1 MVFVDLKQCVWI
13 KYMSGQKNEGG
24 KLVKKT
30 ATRFAQISAAANIY
44 GERSFDNYAQIRSL
58 AERIQTGLCAY
69 MEHEQKCVFLVPPQ
83 GPFTSQ
89 NYGSGAFSV
98 SGKGFLPL
106 EPISFG
112 LGVRVSESGDFMRLV
127 LHCRIE
133 GERIFMQVEENKSYE
148 FPLPLRDDSIDLCM
162 EGLFQHLLHWFT
174 DRVERYDFGN
184 YGSTDIGFDIQRIDE
199 DHA

>member
-1 MVFVDLKQCVWI
+1 
-13 KYMSGQKNEGG
+13 MSTEKSKN
-24 KLVKKT
+24 KN
-30 ATRFAQISAAANIY
+30 TRFSMISKAANIY

-58 AERIQTGLCAY
+58 AERIQEGLCAY
-69 MEHEQKCVFLVPPQ
+69 MQHDKKCVFLVPPQ
-83 GPFTSQ
+83 GPFASQ

-112 LGVRVSESGDFMRLV
+112 LGVRVSDSGDFMRIV

-133 GERIFMQVEENKSYE
+133 GSRIFMQVEENQNYD
-148 FPLPLRDDSIDLCM
+148 FPLPIKDVDIDACK

-174 DRVERYDFGN
+174 DRVERYDHGN
-184 YGSTDIGFDIQRIDE
+184 YGTTDIGFDIQRVDE
-199 DHA
+199 A

>member
-1 MVFVDLKQCVWI
+1 M
-13 KYMSGQKNEGG
+13 GAKNA
-24 KLVKKT
+24 KPAKS
-30 ATRFAQISAAANIY
+30 RFSMISDAANVY
-44 GERSFDNYAQIRSL
+44 GLRSFDNYAQIRSL
-58 AERIQTGLCAY
+58 AERVQEGLCAY
-69 MEHEQKCVFLVPPQ
+69 MQHDKKCVFLVPPQ

-112 LGVRVSESGDFMRLV
+112 LGVRVSGTGDFMRIV

-133 GERIFMQVEENKSYE
+133 GSRIFMQVEENKSYE
-148 FPLPLRDDSIDLCM
+148 FILPVSDEDIDLCK

-174 DRVERYDFGN
+174 DRVDRYDNGHYGN
-184 YGSTDIGFDIQRIDE
+184 TDIGFDIQRIDE
-199 DHA
+199 D